1 LRSNRRRKMGILRIK
16 NDFCIDDDRLV
27 IWSFEGVSGPAYNGL
42 VGYYDIKEVVINTG
56 KNSVVPDFLF
66 YGCQQI
72 ESVVI
77 KDGVTIVGDYAFY
90 GCTGLTSV
98 TMPDSVMN
106 IGDNAFRDC
115 YSLMNVVIPD
125 SVTNIGDLA
134 FKYCNSLTRITI
146 PDSVT
151 SIGSHVFFGCSNLK
165 NISIPAQLEIRPEGI
180 VDSDCA
186 ITRRPKKEVN
196 MTETNN
202 TEKRKE
208 VNLYNSK
215 FVHFEWD
222 EVLRGKKVFC
232 GDYIETL
239 QRAIHHK
246 GPSEMGTLSHY
257 SESDV
262 YPFCLQGS
270 AGYYRFAYYDP
281 NYEVKW
287 AYFKEDKPIQIR
299 RSSTN
304 EWGDLCPGIKMVTIK
319 PEYFD
324 DERFEFRVK
333 PEETSEPKIEV
344 NVDVKVN
351 NTSSNNKVKIIINGK
366 ECIFENAEQARM
378 VLKG

>member
-1 LRSNRRRKMGILRIK
+1 MGILRIK
-16 NDFCIDDDRLV
+16 NDFCIDNDRLV

-90 GCTGLTSV
+90 GCSSLTSI
-98 TMPDSVMN
+98 TIPDSVTS

-115 YSLMNVVIPD
+115 YSLLNVVIPD

-134 FKYCNSLTRITI
+134 FKHCNSLTRIMI

-165 NISIPAQLEIRPEGI
+165 NISIPAQLEIRPKGI

-208 VNLYNSK
+208 VDLYDPK
-215 FVHFEWD
+215 FVHFDWD
-222 EVLRGKKVFC
+222 ETLRGKTVFYC
-232 GDYIETL
+232 DSIVALKRSVRTHYTDKYYVIE
-239 QRAIHHK
+239 
-246 GPSEMGTLSHY
+246 GS
-257 SESDV
+257 SDFSC
-262 YPFCLQGS
+262 PFRIQGGS
-270 AGYYRFAYYDP
+270 VWQFAYYDP

-299 RSSTN
+299 RSSAN
-304 EWGDLCPGIKMVTIK
+304 EWEDLCPWSDTCAIEG

-324 DERFEFRVK
+324 DEYQYRIK
-333 PEETSEPKIEV
+333 PEEESEPKIEV

-351 NTSSNNKVKIIINGK
+351 NTSSDDKVKITINGK